1 MRNVFH
7 LSFLISLFYFYCMIT
22 HRSLFLRHLAQTSDA
37 PLALEIE
44 KASGVYMYTKEGK
57 AILDLIS
64 GIAVSNVG
72 HCHPDVVKAIQHQ
85 SETFMHLMVYG
96 ELIQSPQVLLAE
108 AIAKT
113 LPAPLDCVYFVN
125 SGSEAVEGALKL
137 AKRFTGR
144 PQLISCVNAY
154 HGSSHGSLSVMG
166 NEFFKQSFRPLLPG
180 VSHIRFGNADDLS
193 FINEQTAAVI
203 IEPIQGEA
211 GVVMADLSYFKA
223 LHQRCKETGCLLIFD
238 EIQSGFGRTGTF
250 WFLEQLGVTPDV
262 LVCAKGMGG
271 GMPIGGFISSHEIMR
286 SLTHDPFLGHIT
298 TFGGHPVSCAASL
311 ATLQTILNEKLAE
324 KASSK
329 AQLFRSK
336 LIHPSI
342 QEIRGIGLMMAI
354 ELGDAA
360 KVQRT
365 IAKALE
371 KGLLTDWFL
380 FKDTALRLAPPLTIT
395 EEEIEK
401 ACMILLESLNE
412 ARS

>member
-1 MRNVFH
+1 MYFH
-7 LSFLISLFYFYCMIT
+7 LSFLISLFYFYHMVT
-22 HRSLFLRHLAQTSDA
+22 QRSLFLRHLAQTSDA

-64 GIAVSNVG
+64 GIAVSNIG
-72 HCHPDVVKAIQHQ
+72 HCHPAVVKAIQHQ

-108 AIAKT
+108 AMVKT
-113 LPAPLDCVYFVN
+113 LPAQLDSVYFVN

-144 PQLISCVNAY
+144 PHLISCVNAY
-154 HGSSHGSLSVMG
+154 HGSSHGSLSMMG
-166 NEFFKQSFRPLLPG
+166 NEFFKQAFRPLLPG
-180 VSHIRFGNADDLS
+180 VSHIRFGKAEDLS
-193 FINEQTAAVI
+193 YITEQTAAII

-211 GVVMADLSYFKA
+211 GIMMADASYFKA
-223 LHQRCKETGCLLIFD
+223 LYQRCKETGCLLIFD
-238 EIQSGFGRTGTF
+238 EIQTGFGRTGTF
-250 WFLEQLGVTPDV
+250 WFLEQLGVTPDI

-271 GMPIGGFISSHEIMR
+271 GMPIGAFISRTEIMR
-286 SLTHDPFLGHIT
+286 TLTHDPFLGHIT

-311 ATLQTILNEKLAE
+311 ATLQTILAE
-324 KASSK
+324 GLPQKASAK
-329 AQLFRSK
+329 AKLFRSK

-342 QEIRGIGLMMAI
+342 IEIRGTGLMMAI
-354 ELGDAA
+354 ELEDAVL
-360 KVQRT
+360 VQST

-380 FKDTALRLAPPLTIT
+380 FKDTALRLVPPLTIT
-395 EEEIEK
+395 EDEIEK
-401 ACMILLESLNE
+401 ACTILLESLNE

>member
-1 MRNVFH
+1 
-7 LSFLISLFYFYCMIT
+7 MIT

-44 KASGVYMYTKEGK
+44 KASGVYLYTTEGK

-72 HCHPDVVKAIQHQ
+72 HCHPSVVQAVQQQ
-85 SETFMHLMVYG
+85 SETYMHLMVYG
-96 ELIQSPQVLLAE
+96 ELVQSPQVLLAE
-108 AIAKT
+108 ALCKT
-113 LPAPLDCVYFVN
+113 LPSDMDRVYFVN

-144 PQLISCVNAY
+144 RHLISCYNAY
-154 HGSSHGSLSVMG
+154 HGSSHGSLSIMG
-166 NEFFKQSFRPLLPG
+166 NEFFKQAFRPLLPG
-180 VSHIRFGNADDLS
+180 VSHIRFGQAEDLH

-211 GVVMADLSYFKA
+211 GVIMAEPAYFKA
-223 LHQRCKETGCLLIFD
+223 LSKRCKETGTLLIFD
-238 EIQSGFGRTGTF
+238 EIQSGFGRTGSF
-250 WFLEQLGVTPDV
+250 WYFEQLGITPDI

-271 GMPIGGFISSHEIMR
+271 GMPIGAFISSNEIMR
-286 SLTHDPFLGHIT
+286 TLTHDPFLGHIT

-311 ATLQTILNEKLAE
+311 AALKTILSGELHVQ
-324 KASSK
+324 ASAK
-329 AQLFRSK
+329 GNAFRNQLV
-336 LIHPSI
+336 HPAI
-342 QEIRGIGLMMAI
+342 LEIRGTGLMMAI
-354 ELGDAA
+354 ELGDAEL
-360 KVQRT
+360 VQRT

-401 ACMILLESLNE
+401 ACVILLESLSV
-412 ARS
+412 AL